1 MTHTNNRRKDIQF
14 LLHALK
20 IIMYNIVQVV
30 VARGCAY
37 VVMVHRSDAVR
48 ALGGLKDN
56 RIGGKVLCTMHVVQ
70 HMPL

>member
-1 MTHTNNRRKDIQF
+1 
-14 LLHALK
+14 
-20 IIMYNIVQVV
+20 MYNIVQVV

-56 RIGGKVLCTMHVVQ
+56 RIGGKVLCMMHVVH
-70 HMPL
+70 HMPQRSL